1 MNETMVGQAG
11 HSSEPTPPP
20 AAPPPAAQAPS
31 KPILNTERWK
41 AMIIILTMINTILV
55 AIVAGL
61 QTDANIRANDANRD
75 SQYYA
80 VLTSGEL
87 HRIGLQTNY
96 DMNTFARILDNGQ
109 RSLVMGLTSLEQLQ
123 NGDEAGAALSSL
135 QEKVAQAQSDAATK
149 FSIFYQDSRYAPKS
163 SDAQPDLQKYLDDSN
178 VKALELLASQNAA
191 ADAYKIW
198 SGKSD
203 SYVAVLT
210 ILAIAFFLFGIAQS
224 VNPRLRLLFAGFGIL
239 VIMLGVGWALVIL
252 IG

>member
-1 MNETMVGQAG
+1 MNETMIGQMKNP
-11 HSSEPTPPP
+11 SEPAPPP
-20 AAPPPAAQAPS
+20 AAPPPAAPPPDKVS
-31 KPILNTERWK
+31 PNPERWK

-55 AIVAGL
+55 AIIAGL
-61 QTDANIRANDANRD
+61 QTDANIRANNANRD

-87 HRIGLQTNY
+87 HYIGLKNNY
-96 DMNTFARILDNGQ
+96 DMNTFARFLDNGQ
-109 RSLVMGLTSLEQLQ
+109 RSLVMGLTSLEQIQ
-123 NGDEAGAALSSL
+123 NGDEGGAAISAL
-135 QEKVAQAQSDAATK
+135 QEKVAQAQSDAARK
-149 FSIFYQDSRYAPKS
+149 FSIFYQDTRYAPKS
-163 SDAQPDLQKYLDDSN
+163 ADAQPDLQKYLDDSN

-224 VNPRLRLLFAGFGIL
+224 VNPRLRLLFAGFGIV

-252 IG
+252 IS

>member
-1 MNETMVGQAG
+1 VNETMIGQVKQP
-11 HSSEPTPPP
+11 SEPTPPP
-20 AAPPPAAQAPS
+20 AVPAPS
-31 KPILNTERWK
+31 KASPNPERWK

-55 AIVAGL
+55 ATVAGL

-87 HRIGLQTNY
+87 HRIGLQNNY

-109 RSLVMGLTSLEQLQ
+109 RSLVMGLTSIEQLQ
-123 NGDEAGAALSSL
+123 NGDEAGAALSTL
-135 QEKVAQAQSDAATK
+135 QEQVAKAQSEADTK
-149 FSIFYQDSRYAPKS
+149 FSIFYQDPRYAPKS
-163 SDAQPDLQKYLDDSN
+163 AYAQPDLQKYLDDSN
-178 VKALELLASQNAA
+178 AKALELLASQNSA

-224 VNPRLRLLFAGFGIL
+224 VNPRLRLLFAGFGIV
-239 VIMLGVGWALVIL
+239 VIVLGVGWGLAILVS
-252 IG
+252 

>member
-1 MNETMVGQAG
+1 MNETMVGQG
-11 HSSEPTPPP
+11 KQPSEPTPPP

-31 KPILNTERWK
+31 KPLLNTERWK

-55 AIVAGL
+55 AIIAGL

-123 NGDEAGAALSSL
+123 KGDEAGAALSSL

-149 FSIFYQDSRYAPKS
+149 FSIFYQNPRYAPKS
-163 SDAQPDLQKYLDDSN
+163 SEEQPDLQKYLDDSN